1 MDGLDRKRRRSLPAG
16 PSKRPCLEGSAAFS
30 RERCV
35 ADVEQAVDKLL
46 DVSDSG
52 RQLLRLLVKTSLR
65 ICPEERHRF
74 QTLGAELAK
83 EAFHNSQKTLRV
95 TCQKAAE
102 EAQKCQSTT
111 KDRAQELQDAREA
124 FTRAITAFRSAKDVF
139 LEDNKILQSKR
150 KALDVAEEEVKI
162 RRSKLAE
169 VVGCKEDLQLVVERH
184 MPAIVEGSSDLLTHA
199 AAVLPIIGRVKL
211 EDSLKDAA
219 ASSVKLTPEK
229 RGPFDKA
236 VLEQLC
242 GALSLLLEAIPPAD
256 AERLA
261 VKDAEEAQ
269 EFASNAFEEARRSQT
284 RSAQCLRLAELD
296 VREAQSAEGLA
307 SEHLNDAEQELA
319 TSEGQLKAAESVLK
333 GFDDGPMA
341 SLKVLDS
348 PGPVADAVSKPEGKI
363 QDTLQDQMSSGVPT
377 PVRSAS
383 VL

>member
-1 MDGLDRKRRRSLPAG
+1 MDGSDAKRRRSLPAG

-35 ADVEQAVDKLL
+35 EDVEQAVDKLL

-74 QTLGAELAK
+74 QTHGAELAK
-83 EAFHNSQKTLRV
+83 EAFNNSQKTLRV

-102 EAQKCQSTT
+102 EAQKCQSIT

-124 FTRAITAFRSAKDVF
+124 FTRAIAAFRSAKDVF

-150 KALDVAEEEVKI
+150 KALDVAEEELKI

-169 VVGCKEDLQLVVERH
+169 VAGCKEELQLVVERH
-184 MPAIVEGSSDLLTHA
+184 MPAIVEGSSDLHTHA

-256 AERLA
+256 AEHLA
-261 VKDAEEAQ
+261 VKDAEVAQ
-269 EFASNAFEEARRSQT
+269 ESASKAFEEARQSQT

-319 TSEGQLKAAESVLK
+319 SSEGQLKAAESVLK
-333 GFDDGPMA
+333 AFDDGPMA

-348 PGPVADAVSKPEGKI
+348 PGPVADVVSKPAGKI
-363 QDTLQDQMSSGVPT
+363 QDLLQDQMSSGVPT